1 MHINNKTYD
10 LTRVQKRKLTNSNT
24 LQIRFRENFKPPQ
37 KGKGYNHDIALVN
50 WDKGTQL
57 KNHSP
62 WALRYRFHCK
72 TVKSEKVTPSIN
84 FCAFCLFS
92 VLAFCF

>member
-72 TVKSEKVTPSIN
+72 QLKVKRLRQASI
-84 FCAFCLFS
+84 FVRFVFS
-92 VLAFCF
+92 LS